1 MNPPPPTRSIAL
13 TITKASNCNTI
24 KSPLRANFEAQPDI
38 TAYELAQAMPF
49 FFGKPMT
56 WDAFDAL
63 GVAAQRHWEVSP

>member
-1 MNPPPPTRSIAL
+1 MNPPTQSIAL

-24 KSPLRANFEAQPDI
+24 QLPLRANFAAQPDI

-49 FFGKPMT
+49 LFGKPMT
-56 WDAFDAL
+56 HEAFASL